1 MVAAFRGGRALRLL
15 VYLLLAIAAVTTVLQ
30 LLGINLDV
38 AISSLFYDPTTHQ
51 FLSTPML
58 MRLRENG
65 MIAIATFIGCLV
77 LSVAYFLPWRL
88 PSIPPRAAIFLTA
101 SLLIGPGLLV
111 NGIMKPHWGRPRPI
125 EITQF
130 GGTLKFVNW
139 WDPSGA
145 CDSNCSFISG
155 EASTAAWMFGP
166 AMLLPMPWRTVGIV
180 AVAALT
186 ATISSLRVI
195 AGGHFFTDVL
205 FGALATILILL
216 LLRRWIDPTKPR

>member
-1 MVAAFRGGRALRLL
+1 MRLL
-15 VYLLLAIAAVTTVLQ
+15 VYLLLAVAAVTTVLQ
-30 LLGINLDV
+30 LLGINADV
-38 AISSLFYDPTTHQ
+38 AISSLFYDPATHH
-51 FLSTPML
+51 FLFDNSHPKL
-58 MRLRENG
+58 ARIRENG
-65 MIAIATFIGCLV
+65 MIAIATYIGCLI

-101 SLLIGPGLLV
+101 SLLVGPALLV

-130 GGTLKFVNW
+130 GGTLPFVNW
-139 WDPSGA
+139 WDPTGA

-166 AMLLPMPWRTVGIV
+166 AMLLPMPWRTAGIV
-180 AVAALT
+180 VVAALT
-186 ATISSLRVI
+186 VTISALRVM

-205 FGALATILILL
+205 FGALVMLLILL
-216 LLRRWIDPTKPR
+216 LLRRWIDPPAKSR

>member
-1 MVAAFRGGRALRLL
+1 MRLL

-30 LLGINLDV
+30 LFGINVDV
-38 AISSLFYDPTTHQ
+38 AISSLFYDPATRS
-51 FLSTPML
+51 FLGDNNHPSL
-58 MRLRENG
+58 ARIRENG
-65 MIAIATFIGCLV
+65 MIAIVTYVGCLV
-77 LSVAYFLPWRL
+77 LAVAHFLPWRL
-88 PSIPPRAAIFLTA
+88 PSIPPRAAVFLTV

-139 WDPSGA
+139 WDPTGA

-166 AMLLPMPWRTVGIV
+166 AMLLPMPWRAAGIV
-180 AVAALT
+180 VVAALT
-186 ATISSLRVI
+186 AAISGLRVI

-205 FGALATILILL
+205 FGALVMILILL
-216 LLRRWIDPTKPR
+216 LCRRWIDPPAKP